1 MSSESNLPKL
11 ERRLREKNEGGS
23 RGRGRW
29 WALGSL
35 LAYWL
40 WRRWQP
46 GGGEKR
52 PSPGVDEE
60 SLEKGHEPDIQSARG
75 IVYAGLGLAVSI
87 GMILLVL
94 WGFFALLRDEPGI
107 TPSPF
112 ASYEHIPPRPRLQ
125 EDPALDLQA
134 MHQQENERLYSY
146 GWVDRQQELVHI
158 PIERAM
164 QLVVERGLP
173 VRDTMAF
180 VARRDSM
187 MIPTESGFR
196 LVRRGPPPFQAPPY
210 LGSSPE
216 PFTTQP
222 GFHRFLDPEQTLR
235 EE

>member
-1 MSSESNLPKL
+1 MSSESNLPEL
-11 ERRLREKNEGGS
+11 ERRLKERKRGGS
-23 RGRGRW
+23 RGRKW

-46 GGGEKR
+46 KEKER
-52 PSPGVDEE
+52 ESPSRVDKG
-60 SLEKGHEPDIQSARG
+60 SLKKGHEPDIRNARG

-87 GMILLVL
+87 GVILLLL
-94 WGFFALLRDEPGI
+94 WGFFAMLRDEPGVI
-107 TPSPF
+107 PSPF

-125 EDPALDLQA
+125 EDPSVDLQA
-134 MHQQENERLYSY
+134 LHQQENERLYSY
-146 GWVDRQQELVHI
+146 GWVNRQEEIVHI

-173 VRDTMAF
+173 VRDTAVF
-180 VARRDSM
+180 VGWRDTM
-187 MIPTESGFR
+187 MVPTESGFT
-196 LVRRGPPPFQAPPY
+196 LFRRGPPSFEAPPY

-222 GFHRFLDPEQTLR
+222 GFKRFLDPEQELR